1 MTFSLRSCYSSVVQN
16 FHWKISIS
24 PNQIS
29 IQGLV
34 NKVKILWCFYAAP
47 EREKLQYDKD
57 LLQIFVSKKSYFN
70 ATCSQL
76 CFFSKAVLYLTSG
89 QVELKLFCY
98 LVEKGDV
105 FFPICSQGLYS
116 VFLDLDFP
124 VTLST
129 VLKYVTVLSYN
140 YSINLMIYWYIIS
153 LAFLAQ
159 TSIRENLNY
168 HLSWTPEEKT
178 IKNNFIIP

>member
-1 MTFSLRSCYSSVVQN
+1 MPHVLNSV
-16 FHWKISIS
+16 
-24 PNQIS
+24 
-29 IQGLV
+29 
-34 NKVKILWCFYAAP
+34 
-47 EREKLQYDKD
+47 
-57 LLQIFVSKKSYFN
+57 
-70 ATCSQL
+70 
-76 CFFSKAVLYLTSG
+76 FFSKAVLYLTSG

-98 LVEKGDV
+98 LVGKGDV

-168 HLSWTPEEKT
+168 HLS
-178 IKNNFIIP
+178 